1 LERSEIIHDLRE
13 GKYDVL
19 VGINLLREGLDIPEV
34 SLIAILDADKEG
46 FLRSSRSLIQTIGRA
61 ARNVHGRVIMYAD
74 QITESMQQ
82 AIDETNR
89 RRSIQI
95 EYNEKNNIT
104 PKSIV
109 KEISEV
115 IHSKETREMA
125 KKYREKHRHTKAE
138 KEKMMASIEQEM
150 KQAAKLLNFER
161 AAELRDILYELRD
174 ED

>member
-1 LERSEIIHDLRE
+1 M
-13 GKYDVL
+13 L

-61 ARNVHGRVIMYAD
+61 ARNVNGRVIMYAD
-74 QITESMQQ
+74 SITDSMKI

-89 RRSIQI
+89 RRGIQ
-95 EYNEKNNIT
+95 EKYNEENNIT
-104 PKSIV
+104 PRSIV

-115 IHSKETREMA
+115 IHSKETKEMT
-125 KKYREKHRHTKAE
+125 KKYREKKKHSKAE
-138 KEKMMASIEQEM
+138 KEKLLASIEAEM
-150 KQAAKLLNFER
+150 KQAAKQLNFER

-174 ED
+174 DN